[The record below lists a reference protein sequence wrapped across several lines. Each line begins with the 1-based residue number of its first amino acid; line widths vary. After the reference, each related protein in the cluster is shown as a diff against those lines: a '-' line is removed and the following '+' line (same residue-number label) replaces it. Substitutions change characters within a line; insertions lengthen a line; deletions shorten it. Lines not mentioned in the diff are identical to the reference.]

1 MSSADEEWVLYY
13 WGTPPGGKPF
23 CGRGEF
29 VRLIFEETGVKF
41 REVGDH
47 EVLKNMFFSKE
58 MEKQVGFPSFAP
70 PMIQRGKFRLSQT
83 PVICSYLGKQF
94 GLWPESEEDQWHAQ
108 QLNNTI
114 HDFIAEGRL
123 AFHGRNNV
131 ESYYTQKEETQPYID
146 RFLATRLS
154 RWLTCLETALKA
166 NKGGQGFV
174 IGDKLTYVDLGLL
187 HVLRA
192 TDAQFPDAWASND
205 SIPLLKAFKDRLSAR
220 PNLAAYFKSD
230 RCRPFEG
237 NSMM

>member
-1 MSSADEEWVLYY
+1 MSSEEEWVLYY
-13 WGTPPGGKPF
+13 WGILPGQKPF

-29 VRLIFEETGVKF
+29 VRLIFEEVGVKF
-41 REVGDH
+41 REVGDYD
-47 EVLKNMFFSKE
+47 VIKKLFFTD
-58 MEKQVGFPSFAP
+58 KQEGFYAFAP
-70 PMIQRGKFRLSQT
+70 PMIQKGKFRLSQT
-83 PVICSYLGKQF
+83 PAICSYLGKQF
-94 GLWPESEEDQWHAQ
+94 GLFPESEEDQWLAQ
-108 QLNNTI
+108 QLNITI
-114 HDFIAEGRL
+114 HDFIGEGRL

-146 RFLATRLS
+146 RFVATRLP
-154 RWLTCLETALKA
+154 RWLAHLETALKA
-166 NKGGQGFV
+166 NKGGQGFA

-192 TDAQFPDAWASND
+192 TEAQFPEAWASND

-230 RCRPFEG
+230 RCIPFEG